1 MIGDALRM
9 IRVFHDLSQ
18 KDAAE
23 KLEIA
28 PSFLSEIEKGKKK
41 PTLDLLKR
49 YANEFKMPVSSI
61 MFFSEE
67 MANASRSEKL
77 RLTVSSKVLSLL
89 QMVAARAGKDAA

>member
-18 KDAAE
+18 KNTAE
-23 KLEIA
+23 KLGIA

-41 PTLDLLKR
+41 PTLDLLQR
-49 YANEFKMPVSSI
+49 YACEFKMPVSSI

-67 MANASRSEKL
+67 MANPSKSEKL
-77 RLTVSSKVLSLL
+77 RLTISSKVLSLL
-89 QMVAARAGKDAA
+89 QMVAAKAGREVA